1 MLACRSSSETAPRRR
16 PLLAGALTLA
26 LLLGAAGCVTV
37 QPQDKEYL
45 ADPAMTFGSEGDVG
59 AHEQHVFEN
68 REASYG
74 ARGVSGGGCG
84 CN

>member
-1 MLACRSSSETAPRRR
+1 MDCRSFSEPSRAWRW
-16 PLLAGALTLA
+16 LAGACVA
-26 LLLGAAGCVTV
+26 VAIGLGAAGCVTV
-37 QPQDKEYL
+37 QPQDKENL
-45 ADPAMTFGSEGDVG
+45 ADPSMTFGSEGEVG
-59 AHEQHVFEN
+59 AHEQHVFDN

>member
-1 MLACRSSSETAPRRR
+1 MDCRSFSESARRW
-16 PLLAGALTLA
+16 LAGLCI
-26 LLLGAAGCVTV
+26 GASVAFGAGGCVTV

-45 ADPAMTFGSEGDVG
+45 ADPSMTFGSEGEVG